1 MFEIQPYILPA
12 AESWENPSWGL
23 SFLIYK
29 INPPTVLPVL

>member
-12 AESWENPSWGL
+12 VEPWGL

-29 INPPTVLPVL
+29 INLPAFLPVL